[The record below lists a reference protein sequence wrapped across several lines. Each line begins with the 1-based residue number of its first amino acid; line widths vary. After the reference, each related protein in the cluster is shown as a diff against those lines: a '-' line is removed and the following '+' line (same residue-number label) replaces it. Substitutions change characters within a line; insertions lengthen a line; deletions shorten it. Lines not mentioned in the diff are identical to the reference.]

1 MRLEAITLHGFK
13 SFAEKTVVKVLPG
26 ITGIVGPNG
35 CGKCLSGDT
44 LVALADGRVVAI
56 RTLVEDGMEQAP
68 FVHRLDDGLVA
79 PATTTAP
86 DVLTLDPV
94 TLRLEQRPI
103 GAFIRRA
110 APPFLLRVRTRA
122 GRDVLTTHYHPFF
135 SLEDGGLKVL
145 TAEQLVQGV
154 RIAVPRTLPI
164 KPIAPETTARL
175 ALQRFAVDD
184 RVYVPHSSGLQ
195 GWLDRARRLAGGW
208 DTLARTAGVPA
219 HFLTCVTSRQPV
231 RIGVVG
237 RVAARLSLAPP
248 PIGRIA
254 SSRGLAV
261 SMPEMDGRLAR
272 FLGYLIA
279 EGRVTDASQVWFVNS
294 DSGVNAEFDR
304 LARELFGVVPRRLQY
319 KATTSDTLVF
329 SEALCLLLDRVFGIA
344 IGGNSAGKA
353 VPPQVL
359 AASDEVVA
367 DFLSGLF
374 EGDAFVHEART
385 KGRATPY
392 VEYVSASRRLADDV
406 CTLLLRLGVFPL
418 LRPKRKRATN
428 SAKGVL
434 RTYYSVYVYG
444 TEQVRRLAGRLRF
457 VGAKQARLDAAAAL
471 RVRGNPNLDLIP
483 GVTRL
488 IRAAVKVGGLNVK
501 AARRLSPRL
510 AAYVEGRCEASRE
523 GLHEVADMIE
533 RSGVTSSRARPL
545 MRQLRALA
553 DADVC
558 WDEVVSIERT
568 PPPEPWVYDLTI
580 DETHNFVAA
589 NMVVHNSN
597 ISESVRWAL
606 GEQSAKSLRGQRMED
621 LIFHGTGSRKAIG
634 LAEVELTFS
643 NDGTLSVPWSE
654 IAVARRL
661 YRTGESEYLLNRQPT
676 RLRDILDLFA
686 GTGANPRAYSVMDQD
701 KLNHV
706 LTAKP
711 HERRVFIEEA
721 AGIARYKQQRNETQG
736 KLDAARQN
744 LVRVRDVMDEVRRQ
758 LGSLE
763 RQARKAQ
770 QYKALQSERRELALA
785 LVAADFAGLTAQAE
799 ALGQEL
805 TRLHD
810 AEQGV
815 RARQTGLAAREA
827 RQRELLQSSEHRLS
841 DLRQSVQKIQGE
853 LERLLERREQMGV
866 QLHELGEEAARLEA
880 EVRVASERLDAIVG
894 ERETAVAAS
903 AEAERLGTERSTAV
917 LALESEVGRHRS
929 GLTAERDR
937 LEALRLEQMRIAAE
951 RVDLMRQAGELRE
964 RQAQLARRGDRLALE
979 LAEAQAE
986 AERLTGQ
993 RASLESV
1000 RDQAVIALTSL
1011 VAERE
1016 RLAQMLADR
1025 EARLSEAEARLAQAR
1040 LDLASRSSSRDAVRE
1055 LELAREG
1062 YGAGV
1067 RAVFAEGGTPALTG
1081 IVGTV
1086 ADLLEVE
1093 PGLERAVEAV
1103 LGERLQWV
1111 IVEQFEHARAAVS
1124 WLRERGHGSAT
1135 FLPLEKLQNGH
1146 RAAAPSG
1153 DLQWVVEHVTARAP
1167 SVLHYLLGQVAVV
1180 EHLDQAEA
1188 LWRRNGVVATYVTP
1202 TGEVLSPTG
1211 RLRGGSEGTAL
1222 AQSLLTRK
1230 RQLRELEDEVRRLTE
1245 TVGGEQETVAAL
1257 AAEVATL
1264 RARSS
1269 GLEQSVHARQ
1279 AERLANEKDLEQ
1291 SVREHERVHRHVETI
1306 GAESGQVAGE
1316 AADTDALLAQLG
1328 QHVEAAAAAE
1338 SRQETAMA
1346 AVRAAIEVAQHT
1358 EAALGAQLT
1367 AGRVELAGIAE
1378 RTEALRR
1385 ELGRLDEMEADFGSR
1400 IDVGRQRQAQVSE
1413 RRIWLAAER
1422 ERTDATA
1429 RDVAGERDRCEDE
1442 ARQAGESHQGL
1453 AEELRAIEDEARAV
1467 HGEVNRLV
1475 GAIHGIELKATEGR
1489 VRREELAQ
1497 EAYRTYGVDAAAL
1510 RDLHDGTRDLVPVRE
1525 RLAEL
1530 EARLEAIG
1538 PVNLVADE
1546 EYRELDERL
1555 TFLQTQHDDL
1565 TASIKD
1571 LDKALRGMTRTAQER
1586 FAQAFEEVNGHFGRI
1601 FARLFEGGRAEL
1613 RLVEAE
1619 EGGDPLD
1626 TGVELMAQPRGK
1638 RLQAV
1643 SLMSGGERALTGL
1656 ALLFAIFYFRP
1667 SPFCV
1672 LDEVDAPLDDANIYR
1687 FLRVLREL
1695 TSQTQFLVIT
1705 HNRKTMEAADIL
1717 YGITMEEP
1725 GLSKLVSVN
1734 LGAPVAAAASA

>member
-35 CGKCLSGDT
+35 CGK
-44 LVALADGRVVAI
+44 
-56 RTLVEDGMEQAP
+56 
-68 FVHRLDDGLVA
+68 
-79 PATTTAP
+79 
-86 DVLTLDPV
+86 
-94 TLRLEQRPI
+94 
-103 GAFIRRA
+103 
-110 APPFLLRVRTRA
+110 
-122 GRDVLTTHYHPFF
+122 
-135 SLEDGGLKVL
+135 
-145 TAEQLVQGV
+145 
-154 RIAVPRTLPI
+154 
-164 KPIAPETTARL
+164 
-175 ALQRFAVDD
+175 
-184 RVYVPHSSGLQ
+184 
-195 GWLDRARRLAGGW
+195 
-208 DTLARTAGVPA
+208 
-219 HFLTCVTSRQPV
+219 
-231 RIGVVG
+231 
-237 RVAARLSLAPP
+237 
-248 PIGRIA
+248 
-254 SSRGLAV
+254 
-261 SMPEMDGRLAR
+261 
-272 FLGYLIA
+272 
-279 EGRVTDASQVWFVNS
+279 
-294 DSGVNAEFDR
+294 
-304 LARELFGVVPRRLQY
+304 
-319 KATTSDTLVF
+319 
-329 SEALCLLLDRVFGIA
+329 
-344 IGGNSAGKA
+344 
-353 VPPQVL
+353 
-359 AASDEVVA
+359 
-367 DFLSGLF
+367 
-374 EGDAFVHEART
+374 
-385 KGRATPY
+385 
-392 VEYVSASRRLADDV
+392 
-406 CTLLLRLGVFPL
+406 
-418 LRPKRKRATN
+418 
-428 SAKGVL
+428 
-434 RTYYSVYVYG
+434 
-444 TEQVRRLAGRLRF
+444 
-457 VGAKQARLDAAAAL
+457 
-471 RVRGNPNLDLIP
+471 
-483 GVTRL
+483 
-488 IRAAVKVGGLNVK
+488 
-501 AARRLSPRL
+501 
-510 AAYVEGRCEASRE
+510 
-523 GLHEVADMIE
+523 
-533 RSGVTSSRARPL
+533 
-545 MRQLRALA
+545 
-553 DADVC
+553 
-558 WDEVVSIERT
+558 
-568 PPPEPWVYDLTI
+568 
-580 DETHNFVAA
+580 
-589 NMVVHNSN
+589 SN

-880 EVRVASERLDAIVG
+880 DVRVASERLEAIVG

-903 AEAERLGTERSTAV
+903 AEAERLGTERSAAV

-1000 RDQAVIALTSL
+1000 RDEAVIALTTL

-1081 IVGTV
+1081 VVGTV

-1146 RAAAPSG
+1146 GASAPSG
-1153 DLQWVVEHVTARAP
+1153 DLQWVVDHVTARVP

-1346 AVRAAIEVAQHT
+1346 AVRAAIDAAQHT
-1358 EAALGAQLT
+1358 EATLGAQLT